1 MVRVKDEP
9 VVIGRRFNGPPGS
22 GHGGY
27 SAGCAGVLVDAPAV
41 EVTLRRP
48 PPLET
53 PLAVARGDGVALVDG
68 DGVVGE
74 ARAASLSVAGPPP
87 ASLAQAEA
95 ASERF
100 AWEHD
105 HPFPTCFGCGPERD
119 RADALCLYTGPVG
132 DGRFAVPWTPA
143 PWTADPT
150 PSASTGG
157 DGVVE
162 PLFAW
167 AALDCPSSA
176 PVHGTIS
183 APVVLGRLTVALEGP
198 IEVGAPHVIQAW
210 MERSDGRKRQTAVAI
225 FTAAGERRAAGRAV
239 WVELAR
245 PLGA

>member
-1 MVRVKDEP
+1 MDRVT
-9 VVIGRRFNGPPGS
+9 VVIERRFNGPPDS
-22 GHGGY
+22 AHGGY

-53 PLAVARGDGVALVDG
+53 PLEVARRDGAVALLDGEQVVA
-68 DGVVGE
+68 E
-74 ARAASLSVAGPPP
+74 ARAAELAVAGPPP
-87 ASLAQAEA
+87 VSVEQAAA
-95 ASERF
+95 ASQRF
-100 AWEHD
+100 SWEHD
-105 HPFPTCFGCGPERD
+105 HPFPSCFGCGPERD
-119 RADALCLYTGPVG
+119 PSDALCLFCGPVG

-143 PWTADPT
+143 EWT
-150 PSASTGG
+150 G
-157 DGVVE
+157 DGVVA

-176 PVHGTIS
+176 PAHGTIGS
-183 APVVLGRLTVALEGP
+183 PVVLGRFTVALEGQ

-210 MERSDGRKRQTAVAI
+210 LERSEGRKRHTAVGI
-225 FTAAGERRAAGRAV
+225 FTASGERRAVARAV